1 MNNIKLSNHVRLI
14 AFFLTGAVLIC
25 TFGLTVDGWQSF
37 NNDSVNNKK
46 DNDLLNDTL
55 SDIHDEECFFSLL
68 TGLSTTE
75 DKATE
80 KPFAFVFDSIKSYG
94 ISASEVLIEIP
105 IEDDEARYLALMNDV
120 SELRKIGSIACTRGY
135 INNLIKYFDS
145 IGVHNGFDD
154 IIAYDSLDI
163 SDNSI
168 DLSVSEDYG
177 YTENKDRIF
186 TNYSLIN
193 SGLNDL
199 GISTKVKDKK
209 KTPFCFSN
217 DIVKYEKQALDVT
230 LGLSEKSYIKLIYSS
245 EGGKYSYYNND
256 IKNTDSPLGFTNC
269 FILFADSVTYDN
281 ANGVQLVVD
290 TLGGGTGFYLT
301 NGTYTSINWIADSSG
316 TITFYFEN
324 SEKLVINKGNSYI
337 GFFRSSS
344 SSNISFN

>member
-1 MNNIKLSNHVRLI
+1 MNNKKTSNHVRLI
-14 AFFLTGAVLIC
+14 AFFLTATTLIC
-25 TFGLTVDGWQSF
+25 TFGLTVDGWQRS
-37 NNDSVNNKK
+37 NNDSVNNKQ

-55 SDIHDEECFFSLL
+55 SDISDENCFFSLL

-75 DKATE
+75 DKANE
-80 KPFAFVFDSIKSYG
+80 RPFAFIFDSINSYG

-105 IEDDEARYLALMNDV
+105 IEDGEARYLALMNDV
-120 SELRKIGSIACTRGY
+120 SELKKIGSISCTRGY

-168 DLSVSEDYG
+168 DLSASEDYG

-193 SGLNDL
+193 SGINDL
-199 GISTKVKDKK
+199 GINTKVKDKK
-209 KTPFCFSN
+209 KTPFYFSN
-217 DIVKYEKQALDVT
+217 DIVKYEKQALEVS
-230 LGLSEKSYIKLIYSS
+230 LGLSEKSNINLIYSS

-256 IKNTDSPLGFTNC
+256 IKKTDSPLGFTNC
-269 FILFADSVTYDN
+269 FILFADSITYDN
-281 ANGVQLVVD
+281 VNGVQLVVD
-290 TLGGGTGFYLT
+290 TLGGGTGYYLT

-316 TITFYFEN
+316 TITFYFDN

-337 GFFRSSS
+337 GFFRSSYAI
-344 SSNISFN
+344 NVLFK

>member
-1 MNNIKLSNHVRLI
+1 MNNKKTSNHVRLI
-14 AFFLTGAVLIC
+14 AFFLTATTLIC
-25 TFGLTVDGWQSF
+25 TFGLTVDGWQSS
-37 NNDSVNNKK
+37 NNDSVNNKQ
-46 DNDLLNDTL
+46 DNDLLNDTV
-55 SDIHDEECFFSLL
+55 SDISDEKCFFSLL

-75 DKATE
+75 DKANE
-80 KPFAFVFDSIKSYG
+80 RPFAFIFDSINSYG

-105 IEDDEARYLALMNDV
+105 IEDGEARYLALMNDV
-120 SELRKIGSIACTRGY
+120 SELKKIGSIACTRGY

-145 IGVHNGFDD
+145 IGVHNGCDD

-193 SGLNDL
+193 SGINDL
-199 GISTKVKDKK
+199 GINTKVKDKK
-209 KTPFCFSN
+209 KTPFYFSN
-217 DIVKYEKQALDVT
+217 DIVKYEKQALEVS

-245 EGGKYSYYNND
+245 DGGKYSYYNND
-256 IKNTDSPLGFTNC
+256 IKKTDSPLEFTNC
-269 FILFADSVTYDN
+269 FILFADSITYDN
-281 ANGVQLVVD
+281 VNGVQLVVD
-290 TLGGGTGFYLT
+290 TLGGGTGYYLT

-316 TITFYFEN
+316 TITFYIDK

-337 GFFRSSS
+337 GFFRSSYAT
-344 SSNISFN
+344 NVLFK